1 VTDTETAAG
10 NPSPATLLSDYQPAE
25 TAPILAVRLS
35 GLFPSAFPNGSPSA
49 ASRTVHLASSQQS
62 GDVVIIADADWLD
75 DPYFL
80 REDASFGLSIV
91 ADNPALLLNFVDLA
105 LGDPAL
111 LQLRSLPSSSRPMS
125 RVDALRFA
133 AEAEYADEQAAL
145 ESRTFEIQAQLDAL
159 LSGRPPVDA
168 PASDATLESR
178 VAALRSEMTTARER
192 LRAIERDFRENID
205 ALEASLRFW
214 TMWMPPILILLT
226 GFGIGFWRR
235 RRTLS

>member
-1 VTDTETAAG
+1 
-10 NPSPATLLSDYQPAE
+10 LSDYQPAE

-62 GDVVIIADADWLD
+62 GDVVIIADSDWLD

-125 RVDALRFA
+125 RVDALRSA
-133 AEAEYADEQAAL
+133 AEAQYADEQAAL
-145 ESRTFEIQAQLDAL
+145 EARTFEIQAQLDAL

-168 PASDATLESR
+168 PESDATLEGR
-178 VAALRSEMTTARER
+178 VAELHSEMTTARER

-214 TMWMPPILILLT
+214 TMWMPPVLILLT